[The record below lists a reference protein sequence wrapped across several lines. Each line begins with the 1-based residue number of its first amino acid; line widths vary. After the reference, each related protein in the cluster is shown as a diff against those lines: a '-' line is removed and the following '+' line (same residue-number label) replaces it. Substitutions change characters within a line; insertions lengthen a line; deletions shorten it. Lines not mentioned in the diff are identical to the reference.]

1 MQREWLKQWN
11 TLYNHL
17 PCRPWEPLYKGPNL
31 WNGINNILSFGS
43 TLLILGVS
51 KYEQSLFHISC
62 SSNHCTCKE
71 CKGREKKVFWWWD
84 WWTQNQKSAKETI
97 LIMRCCTQKKSHL
110 SSLSRYA
117 ERRRSKGWRTIMKE
131 AGLKRDNYF
140 QAVEKTPIFMQ
151 VWFDFVGKE
160 TAEWEIRGMPVR
172 L

>member
-1 MQREWLKQWN
+1 MIKTMEHALQSPSLSSLRATVQGAEPWN
-11 TLYNHL
+11 
-17 PCRPWEPLYKGPNL
+17 E
-31 WNGINNILSFGS
+31 INNVLSFGS

-71 CKGREKKVFWWWD
+71 CKGREKKVFWWWE
-84 WWTQNQKSAKETI
+84 WWTQNQKCAKETI
-97 LIMRCCTQKKSHL
+97 LIMRCCTQKKGHL

-117 ERRRSKGWRTIMKE
+117 DRRRSKGWRTIMKE
-131 AGLKRDNYF
+131 AGLKLDNYF

-160 TAEWEIRGMPVR
+160 TAE
-172 L
+172 